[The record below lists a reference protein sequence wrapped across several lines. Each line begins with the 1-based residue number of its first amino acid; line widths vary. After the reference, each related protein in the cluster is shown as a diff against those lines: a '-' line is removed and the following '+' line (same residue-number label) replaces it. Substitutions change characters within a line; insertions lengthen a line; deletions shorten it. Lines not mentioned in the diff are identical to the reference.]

1 MGDTTTQDSQPW
13 VSRVLGIDPLTAGPT
28 ISPQALDAARK
39 AWTAAMDT
47 ADSQITGLQ
56 QALLAT
62 DDGDLHDIAEYG
74 LSAVTGDFRVP
85 MMAALAEADP
95 ASKPS
100 LAKLAK
106 TVAQLSN
113 HLATD
118 DRVMVCDENSFGV
131 AVSLRATLGAALG
144 ELQRSLTPQT

>member
-1 MGDTTTQDSQPW
+1 MGDTISPDNEQW
-13 VSRVLGIDPLTAGPT
+13 VSRVLGIDPHTAGPAIT
-28 ISPQALDAARK
+28 PEALAAARM
-39 AWTAAMDT
+39 AWQDAMDT
-47 ADSQITGLQ
+47 ANQQITALQ

-85 MMAALAEADP
+85 MMSSLAGADP

-106 TVAQLSN
+106 TVAELSN

-131 AVSLRATLGAALG
+131 AVSLRATLGAALTQV
-144 ELQRSLTPQT
+144 QRSLAPQS